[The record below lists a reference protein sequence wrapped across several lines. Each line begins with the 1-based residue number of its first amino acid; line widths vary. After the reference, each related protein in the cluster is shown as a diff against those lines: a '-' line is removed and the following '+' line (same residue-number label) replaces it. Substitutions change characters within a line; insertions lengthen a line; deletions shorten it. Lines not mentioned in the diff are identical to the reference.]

1 MVLTHIRS
9 NDRIAK
15 QVLQW
20 GTTEEG
26 DSQRTLGERAGKRKG
41 LQVQLEENGG
51 KWRQP
56 CKI

>member
-1 MVLTHIRS
+1 MVLTHRRS

-26 DSQRTLGERAGKRKG
+26 DSQRTLGGESWKKKRASSTAGRK
-41 LQVQLEENGG
+41 
-51 KWRQP
+51 WWQP